1 VVAVEHPHGI
11 LGVFKAA
18 GRAGGQEGNQSAGC
32 LTDSSLEKHQ
42 GSVQQLSIGGGRSK
56 HLSHHFSLFK
66 GKINIKGGAYNKIL
80 SLRCINII

>member
-42 GSVQQLSIGGGRSK
+42 GRVQQLSIGGGGQSTLAITLACLK
-56 HLSHHFSLFK
+56 EK
-66 GKINIKGGAYNKIL
+66 
-80 SLRCINII
+80 